1 MRFGDLLNSLKS
13 AQNDLLMLNKSRL
26 CFLDS
31 DYVDSAYDKLNT
43 TIRKLE
49 DIESL
54 AIYDGKD
61 MVELKR

>member
-31 DYVDSAYDKLNT
+31 DYVDRAYDKLNT
-43 TIRKLE
+43 TIRKLDE
-49 DIESL
+49 IESH

-61 MVELKR
+61 AVELKR